1 MPDVWTLAA
10 ITAKFALYIGV
21 LAAAGTVFAAL
32 AFRLDQYRRL
42 ATGFAC
48 LGLCATVLVFSLRGA
63 NLTGDASGMID
74 REMLGLLWITPVG
87 TALALRLVG
96 LVILILGLFLG
107 SVGLWVSVLGGI
119 LAIWSF
125 DHVGHVS
132 NRDTR
137 LLDIALT
144 LHLLAVAFW
153 IGILTPLKRMVS
165 TVATYP
171 TAVQVGHRFGQ
182 IASGAVP
189 VLIIAGAY
197 MGYALA
203 GSIAAL
209 LATGYGQ
216 TLIVKV
222 VLVAAL
228 LGLAAANKLRF
239 MPDLQAGEPKA
250 ASHLSKSITCEWVVV
265 LVILGITAVL
275 TTNATLPT

>member
-1 MPDVWTLAA
+1 M
-10 ITAKFALYIGV
+10 
-21 LAAAGTVFAAL
+21 
-32 AFRLDQYRRL
+32 
-42 ATGFAC
+42 
-48 LGLCATVLVFSLRGA
+48 
-63 NLTGDASGMID
+63 
-74 REMLGLLWITPVG
+74 
-87 TALALRLVG
+87 
-96 LVILILGLFLG
+96 
-107 SVGLWVSVLGGI
+107 LGGI

-171 TAVQVGHRFGQ
+171 SAVQVGHRFGQ
-182 IASGAVP
+182 FASVAVP
-189 VLIIAGAY
+189 VLILAGAY

-209 LATGYGQ
+209 WGTGYGQ

-222 VLVAAL
+222 AFVAVL

-239 MPDLQAGEPKA
+239 MPDLQAGDTTA
-250 ASHLSKSITCEWVVV
+250 ASHLSKSITIEWAVV
-265 LVILGITAVL
+265 LVILGTTAVL

>member
-42 ATGFAC
+42 AIGFAC

-182 IASGAVP
+182 IASVAVP

-209 LATGYGQ
+209 LGTGYGQ